1 MPCSAPTRGCTPTA
15 ALRAVMTPRR
25 RGSSITTR
33 GPTSRSRR
41 RPRPARGSASP
52 TGCGPDA
59 RGPLV
64 AVPDPRHPA
73 DRTGRPRR
81 VAALMA
87 LHYSPRL
94 RAEILAR
101 RARPSQQFG
110 QSDDASVFGGATGC
124 TQTVLQ
130 WIVWRVN
137 RRWQTLDDISRAAG
151 YPWPGSNPRRRGMTV
166 AEVEAVIAY
175 YRLPYEVVR
184 DRPAL
189 EVWRA
194 SKTGLVAA
202 AVMYSH
208 WPEWKGYRYRGITAD
223 GQPNGYATPLRKAG
237 KTQLSGFDG
246 RHMT

>member
-1 MPCSAPTRGCTPTA
+1 
-15 ALRAVMTPRR
+15 
-25 RGSSITTR
+25 
-33 GPTSRSRR
+33 
-41 RPRPARGSASP
+41 
-52 TGCGPDA
+52 
-59 RGPLV
+59 
-64 AVPDPRHPA
+64 
-73 DRTGRPRR
+73 
-81 VAALMA
+81 MA

-246 RHMT
+246 RHMTLLMGYATDPRNPDLAYCFEPNHGSGARPETPPYDRLSFAQWTTAYESYRTIGGQDTYAIVPTRPTRYR